1 MHKCCTH
8 QRRTPIKKSQ
18 VMNFRIEFALYI
30 ASLMPVVSVVPA
42 YAGMS
47 VYAGS
52 LNVRVWSCRNTKFSV

>member
-18 VMNFRIEFALYI
+18 VMNFRIEIALYI
-30 ASLMPVVSVVPA
+30 ASLMSVVPV

-52 LNVRVWSCRNTKFSV
+52 LIVRVWPCRNTKFSV